1 MATVNRGAARDNLD
15 DRALVL
21 EIGRD
26 VIDQEARALHS
37 LHHALDDNF
46 VDAVRLILGTRQR
59 VIVTGVGKSGHIGRK
74 VAATLASTGTPAF
87 FLHAAE
93 ASHGDLGM
101 LGPQDTLIVLS
112 NSGFTREIRPLL
124 AYARRLGAPIIGIV
138 SERNSP
144 LGRQADV
151 LLQLPRAKE
160 ACPARIA
167 PTTST
172 TMMLALSD
180 ALAIAVMRERGIA
193 RDDLARLHPG
203 GEIGYRLSPVDDI
216 IDGNAPL
223 PLVRLDAPLRD
234 VVLEMTSVGKGV
246 AGVVDQDGCL
256 AGVITD
262 GDLRRSIDQVL
273 IAKAADVMTRT
284 PITVPSGTNIEDV
297 RALMVDSKITVI
309 FVTDRDNDRRPVGV
323 VHIHDLAAMS

>member
-1 MATVNRGAARDNLD
+1 MATVNRGVARETLG

-21 EIGRD
+21 EAGRD
-26 VIDQEARALHS
+26 VIDQEAKALRS
-37 LHHALDDNF
+37 LYHALDDSF
-46 VDAVRLILGTRQR
+46 VDAVWLILKTRQR
-59 VIVTGVGKSGHIGRK
+59 VIVTGVGKSGHVGRK

-87 FLHAAE
+87 FLHAGE

-101 LGPQDTLIVLS
+101 LGPQDTLVVLS

-124 AYARRLGAPIIGIV
+124 SHARRLGVPVIGIA
-138 SERNSP
+138 SDCNSP
-144 LGRQADV
+144 LGRQADI
-151 LLQLPRAKE
+151 LLELPRTEE

-180 ALAIAVMRERGIA
+180 ALAIAVMRQRGIA

-216 IDGNAPL
+216 LDGNAAL
-223 PLVRLDAPLRD
+223 PLVRMDAPLRD

-246 AGVVDQDGCL
+246 AGVVDQLGHL
-256 AGVITD
+256 VGVITD

-284 PITVPSGTNIEDV
+284 PITAPSGTSIEDV

-309 FVTDRDNDRRPVGV
+309 FVTDRENTRRPIGV
-323 VHIHDLAAMS
+323 VHIHDLAAAS